1 MEITIPQSMLS
12 DKGTYPEIWLSRFFA
27 NLTKIFD
34 FSISIS
40 YSVYKHSKQFQAVR
54 LYAGRCL
61 YVYHVLNV
69 FIIFLFESN
78 ILSYKYKGLY
88 VPLLAII

>member
-1 MEITIPQSMLS
+1 MKRTIPQSMLS

-40 YSVYKHSKQFQAVR
+40 YPLHKHDKQFQAER
-54 LYAGRCL
+54 LYAGRRL

-69 FIIFLFESN
+69 L
-78 ILSYKYKGLY
+78 
-88 VPLLAII
+88 

>member
-1 MEITIPQSMLS
+1 MKRTIPQSMLS

-40 YSVYKHSKQFQAVR
+40 YPMHKRGKQFQADR
-54 LYAGRCL
+54 LYTGQRL

-69 FIIFLFESN
+69 FNVFNVL
-78 ILSYKYKGLY
+78 
-88 VPLLAII
+88 